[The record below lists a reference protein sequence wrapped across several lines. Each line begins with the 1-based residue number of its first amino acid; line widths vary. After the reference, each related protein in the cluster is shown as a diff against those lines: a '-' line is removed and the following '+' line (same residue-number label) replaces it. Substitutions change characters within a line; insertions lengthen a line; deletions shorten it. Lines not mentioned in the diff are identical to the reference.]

1 VRSYV
6 VDGGAHS
13 HHMYLHPPY
22 TTPHSPTTS
31 PLSPSHPHTL
41 APSHPCTPSETYTNS
56 LHPSVVDIV
65 AQARAQFPSAV
76 AILSNSVGTD
86 DDDGYAGA
94 KLTEAG
100 VGLPVIRHRQKKP
113 ACLEEVLAH
122 FRGVLG
128 SVQPGEICV
137 VGKTDL
143 YTAPTIAHSYSITL
157 TPTYTHLHPTHPP
170 PHSFHPLLHPL

>member
-1 VRSYV
+1 
-6 VDGGAHS
+6 
-13 HHMYLHPPY
+13 MYLHPPY

-137 VGKTDL
+137 VGDRLLTDVVFANRYGL
-143 YTAPTIAHSYSITL
+143 VSVLVAPLNALKDHPIATL
-157 TPTYTHLHPTHPP
+157 LRFLER
-170 PHSFHPLLHPL
+170 SLLLPIVKLIARK